1 MDHPMKR
8 LFLAALAVLSLVPA
22 QHAAAQRT
30 ERHGIEIGSLSEGP
44 ARMGPH
50 RDAREARLAIT
61 TTNDVVSL
69 LLTRDV
75 VAMQLTERTLRQV
88 TGEMARDAADAD
100 DGFVARMIGDVV
112 RSSVSN
118 MLRRSIEYPVS
129 DLRSVEYSGGRLVFT
144 TEEGERI
151 FEDVEVNDTKM
162 AESFS
167 PADARAFVREFQAV
181 KARTR

>member
-1 MDHPMKR
+1 MKR
-8 LFLAALAVLSLVPA
+8 LFLAALAALSLVPA

-30 ERHGIEIGSLSEGP
+30 ERHGIEIGSLSEDAP
-44 ARMGPH
+44 ARMGPR

-69 LLTRDV
+69 MLTGDV

-88 TGEMARDAADAD
+88 SGEIERDAAEED
-100 DGFVARMIGDVV
+100 DGGFLGRMIGSVV
-112 RSSVSN
+112 RNSVST

-129 DLRSVEYSGGRLVFT
+129 ELRSVDYRGGRLVFT
-144 TEEGERI
+144 SEEGEEI
-151 FEDVEVNDTKM
+151 FEDVEVNDTRM
-162 AESFS
+162 VESFS
-167 PADARAFVREFQAV
+167 PADARAFVREFQAI

>member
-1 MDHPMKR
+1 MKR
-8 LFLAALAVLSLVPA
+8 LLLAALAVLSLVPA
-22 QHAAAQRT
+22 QNAAAQRT
-30 ERHGIEIGSLSEGP
+30 ERHGIEIGNLSEELP
-44 ARMGPH
+44 ARMGPR

-88 TGEMARDAADAD
+88 SGEMARDAGDEG
-100 DGFVARMIGDVV
+100 DGFLARMIGDVV
-112 RSSVSN
+112 RGSVST
-118 MLRRSIEYPVS
+118 MLRRSIEFPVS
-129 DLRSVEYSGGRLVFT
+129 ELRSVEYQGGKLVFT

>member
-1 MDHPMKR
+1 MKR

-22 QHAAAQRT
+22 QNAAAQRA
-30 ERHGIEIGSLSEGP
+30 ERHGIEIGSLSEDAP
-44 ARMGPH
+44 ARMGPR
-50 RDAREARLAIT
+50 RDARQARLAIT

-69 LLTRDV
+69 MLTGDV

-88 TGEMARDAADAD
+88 SGEIERDAAKE
-100 DGFVARMIGDVV
+100 DGGFLARMIGDAV
-112 RSSVSN
+112 RGSVST

-129 DLRSVEYSGGRLVFT
+129 ELRSVDYRGGRLVFT
-144 TEEGERI
+144 TMEGEEI
-151 FEDVEVNDTKM
+151 FEDVEVNDTRM
-162 AESFS
+162 VESFS